1 MPPTDTSGPVGLPV
15 PLAAFVDAA
24 NAGAANALI
33 DTFADDA
40 LVNDQLKEY
49 WHKAAISRWI
59 ELDIIGKRFA
69 MQVLRAVVNHG
80 QVVVA
85 ASVAGDFDMRGL
97 PQPLILTFYF
107 SLRAGQI
114 VQLLILR
121 NEPDE

>member
-1 MPPTDTSGPVGLPV
+1 MSDSDTSGPVGLPV
-15 PLAAFVDAA
+15 PLAAFVEAA
-24 NAGAANALI
+24 NAGEAKALI

-49 WHKAAISRWI
+49 WHKAAISQWI
-59 ELDIIGKRFA
+59 ALDITGKRFA
-69 MQVLRAVVNHG
+69 MRVLRAVVNYE

-85 ASVAGDFDMRGL
+85 ANVTGDFDMRGL
-97 PQPLILTFYF
+97 PHPLILTFYF